1 MTLVNARA
9 AFEKAV
15 TDAVVAA
22 DNTVSVINDN
32 VPFTTPGKTKKYIIM
47 NLSFNQST
55 IQNQGAAS
63 DYYAGVIQ
71 CNIYVPKNKGT
82 SVVSAISESVI
93 DGLISVNAS
102 NYSDTFSVKP
112 RVQDINGPTMLE
124 IEDRSH
130 FVGVISCQFSANAQY
145 NKVAILIL

>member
-1 MTLVNARA
+1 MTLVNVRA

-15 TDAVVAA
+15 TDQVN
-22 DNTVSVINDN
+22 DNDPTIKMVYDN
-32 VPFTTPGKTKKYIIM
+32 VPFKSPGKTTKFIVM
-47 NLSFNQST
+47 TLNFNQAT

-63 DYYAGVIQ
+63 DYYSGVIQ

-93 DGLISVNAS
+93 DGLTSVNAS
-102 NYSDTFSVKP
+102 NYSDTFSCTP
-112 RVQDINGPTMLE
+112 RVTDINGPTMLQ

-130 FVGVISCQFSANAQY
+130 FIGIISCQFTANA
-145 NKVAILIL
+145 

>member
-22 DNTVSVINDN
+22 DATVSVVYDN
-32 VPFTTPGKTKKYIIM
+32 VSFVTPGKTKKYVVM
-47 NLSFNQST
+47 QVNFAQAT
-55 IQNQGAAS
+55 VQNQGASS
-63 DYYAGVIQ
+63 DYYSGVLQ
-71 CNIYVPKNKGT
+71 CNVYVPKNKGT
-82 SVVSAISESVI
+82 SVLSAISESVI
-93 DGLISVNAS
+93 DGLTSVNAS
-102 NYSDTFSVKP
+102 NYTDTFSVSP

-130 FVGVISCQFSANAQY
+130 FIGVISCQFSANA
-145 NKVAILIL
+145 

>member
-22 DNTVSVINDN
+22 DNTVSVLNDN
-32 VPFTTPGKTKKYIIM
+32 VPFTTPGKTKKYITM
-47 NLSFNQST
+47 NLNFTQST

-63 DYYAGVIQ
+63 DYYSGVIQ

-82 SVVSAISESVI
+82 SVVSAICEDVI
-93 DGLISVNAS
+93 DGLTSVNAS
-102 NYSDTFSVKP
+102 DYTDTFSCTPKV
-112 RVQDINGPTMLE
+112 RNIIGPNMLQ

-130 FVGVISCQFSANAQY
+130 FIGIISCQFTANA
-145 NKVAILIL
+145 